1 MHCCFLDGYNGT
13 PSQDKVLYFIFLYFL
28 QSKHQNIIRDNEDVY
43 LHSFA
48 DSFMSMG
55 YGLKV
60 IKVGRLTAAVAN
72 EIIGQELYRITSYNG
87 QVNQGKS

>member
-1 MHCCFLDGYNGT
+1 
-13 PSQDKVLYFIFLYFL
+13 
-28 QSKHQNIIRDNEDVY
+28 
-43 LHSFA
+43 
-48 DSFMSMG
+48 MSMG

>member
-1 MHCCFLDGYNGT
+1 MEHHLRIKCYILF
-13 PSQDKVLYFIFLYFL
+13 FLYFL
-28 QSKHQNIIRDNEDVY
+28 QSKHQNIKRDNKDVY
-43 LHSFA
+43 LHSCS